1 MTRPSPAGFLILN
14 GREGESRE
22 PLRGSLPSMN
32 KGDHTYRALLLEA
45 DGPINPGRPEIIYGV
60 RLVRGQ
66 MESTVDA
73 QP

>member
-22 PLRGSLPSMN
+22 PRSGSLPSMN
-32 KGDHTYRALLLEA
+32 KGDHTYRTLLLEA
-45 DGPINPGRPEIIYGV
+45 DGPINTGRPEIIHRV
-60 RLVRGQ
+60 RLIGSQ
-66 MESTVDA
+66 METAVDP